1 LFLAFVLLLSN
12 KKKTIR
18 NWLFVSTIF
27 FSMISL
33 GLKVYV
39 FYYGSYFS
47 FFIVENFSNPAGE
60 MAVQLTITSLR
71 MMFYEGQFMTLLPVV
86 ILFLYQRLVLRRDIA
101 ADPLFYPSA
110 PRLRRQG
117 AILFALGLSLMV
129 LTTINGTLKQ
139 KTIIQLLVGMSAN
152 KLSVHSVD
160 KVLEK
165 IPCETSVRYHLSK
178 VDLDSL
184 QEIQSK
190 ILTYSQK

>member
-1 LFLAFVLLLSN
+1 MVKHRQIVRRTKETLSAEECSEIAVAAIN
-12 KKKTIR
+12 R
-18 NWLFVSTIF
+18 N
-27 FSMISL
+27 
-33 GLKVYV
+33 
-39 FYYGSYFS
+39 
-47 FFIVENFSNPAGE
+47 
-60 MAVQLTITSLR
+60 LTIS
-71 MMFYEGQFMTLLPVV
+71 
-86 ILFLYQRLVLRRDIA
+86 
-101 ADPLFYPSA
+101 
-110 PRLRRQG
+110 
-117 AILFALGLSLMV
+117 
-129 LTTINGTLKQ
+129 INGTLKQ